1 MLFIGLMLKNKM
13 FYAASAEK
21 ILELCGTFQNYWK
34 LHLFKLFQYIGKGVD
49 YDQSIKNNNYLSDT
63 CEFEV

>member
-34 LHLFKLFQYIGKGVD
+34 LHLLSFSNTLEKVLITIS
-49 YDQSIKNNNYLSDT
+49 QSKIIIT
-63 CEFEV
+63 